1 MTAVRSSPVIPS
13 IYNRHCLKSSNS
25 EGKKSMNTT
34 FISIAIGTA
43 AGLLDILPM
52 ILQKQ
57 EKSAIISAFLQYFF
71 VSIIIVNINL
81 FGLPWWLQ
89 GGLIA
94 LAMALPVVVIVA
106 EKDKKAVPIICG
118 TAVVLG
124 TLISLAGQ
132 VLL

>member
-1 MTAVRSSPVIPS
+1 
-13 IYNRHCLKSSNS
+13 
-25 EGKKSMNTT
+25 MNTIL
-34 FISIAIGTA
+34 ISIAIGIA

-52 ILQKQ
+52 VLQKQ

-71 VSIIIVNINL
+71 VAILIVNTNL
-81 FGLPWWLQ
+81 FGMPWWLQ

-106 EKDKKAVPIICG
+106 EKDKKAAPIICA

-124 TLISLAGQ
+124 TLISVAGHT
-132 VLL
+132 LL